1 LTRQGRGHW
10 CVRTV
15 LGALLLAVGSSLEAQ
30 VPPYKIADADLAI
43 DAVSA
48 VVESQNPVVPKNVA
62 TGIRIV
68 VSAGGRPLT
77 GEEAAQFL
85 GGPVEVRAEVTGPGL
100 SQTLRLASAGSED
113 PLLLR
118 VPPLAAAGEYGIANL
133 RVVAAGRTV
142 LDVRPARVTL
152 RVLEKI
158 LITGVE
164 ARPLSYA
171 EIVSK
176 GIVIDQDAYLTFE
189 FTFALKLESTPINVA
204 FPVVF
209 DRRGVAISPPLP
221 LPPPVPVRS
230 GPVRLPPLPPIV
242 PVLLT
247 AGSPG
252 GGDGAPGPPLELG
265 DLGTP
270 AGIGFRA
277 CS

>member
-1 LTRQGRGHW
+1 
-10 CVRTV
+10 
-15 LGALLLAVGSSLEAQ
+15 
-30 VPPYKIADADLAI
+30 
-43 DAVSA
+43 
-48 VVESQNPVVPKNVA
+48 
-62 TGIRIV
+62 
-68 VSAGGRPLT
+68 
-77 GEEAAQFL
+77 
-85 GGPVEVRAEVTGPGL
+85 L

-142 LDVRPARVTL
+142 LDVRPARITL

-242 PVLLT
+242 PVRLT